1 MNRRLFLHQSALS
14 LSAIT
19 ISGNRLLAAAEN
31 ADKAPSRSRPNIVF
45 VLTDD
50 QGYGDLSSHG
60 NPILKTP
67 NMDKLRSQ
75 SVRFTDFSVSPCCA
89 PTRCALMTG
98 MHEFKSGVTHTLMP
112 WRNMNTKSHTIA
124 QALKS
129 AGYATGH
136 FGKWHLGHSGGHAA
150 HDRGFDISLTA
161 RGDTQGGHFNPTL
174 LRNGK
179 PEKHQGFRT
188 DILFDEAMKFI
199 TTKKEGP
206 FFCYL
211 PTYSPHAPLR
221 CPKKFSDPYQGKC
234 SKSEQFFF
242 GMIAN
247 IDYNLGRLMT
257 HLDTLGLT
265 DNTLVILMN
274 DNGATMGT
282 DVWNANM
289 RGTKGTTW
297 RGGVRA
303 LSFWRWG
310 GKFKPAD
317 VADMTAHLDVYPT
330 LVELAG
336 VTLSPEA
343 KAKLDGIS
351 LVPLLNGKPGGEV
364 YNDRYIMTHRAR
376 WSNSADAHKET
387 YAAVRWKKYQM
398 MTFNFQC
405 SLKEC
410 ADCARWRNQ
419 KRWAYSHNNMEYHF
433 KQTKGWELYDLSKD
447 PGQLKNIAADN
458 KELMAKMKAEFDTWW
473 DEVRPMMIHE
483 KRKSK

>member
-1 MNRRLFLHQSALS
+1 MKRRTFLQQSALS
-14 LSAIT
+14 LGAIT
-19 ISGNRLLAAAEN
+19 ISGNQLFAAAEN
-31 ADKAPSRSRPNIVF
+31 ANKAPSRSQPNIVF

-50 QGYGDLSSHG
+50 QGYGDLSAHG

-89 PTRCALMTG
+89 PTRCVLMTG

-112 WRNMNTKSHTIA
+112 WRNMNPKSYTIA

-129 AGYATGH
+129 AGYVTGI
-136 FGKWHLGHSGGHAA
+136 FGKWHLGLGKNLGPHA
-150 HDRGFDISLTA
+150 RGFDVSLTA
-161 RGDTQGGHFNPTL
+161 KGDSQNSHNNPAL

-179 PEKHQGFRT
+179 LEKHQGFRT

-199 TTKKEGP
+199 TDKKAGP
-206 FFCYL
+206 FFCYI

-221 CPKKFSDPYQGKC
+221 CPKKFSNPYQRKC
-234 SKSEQFFF
+234 TKSEQFFF

-247 IDYNLGRLMT
+247 VDHNLGRLLA
-257 HLDTLGLT
+257 HLDKLGLT

-282 DVWNANM
+282 DVWNAKM

-303 LSFWRWG
+303 LSFWRWPG
-310 GKFKPAD
+310 QFKPAD

-336 VTLSPEA
+336 ATLAPKA

-351 LVPLLNGKPGGEV
+351 LVPLLKGKPGGEV

-376 WSNSADAHKET
+376 WTNSADAHKYA

-398 MTFNFQC
+398 VTYNFQC
-405 SLKEC
+405 GLKKC
-410 ADCARWRNQ
+410 GDCAKRRTQ
-419 KRWAYSHNNMEYHF
+419 KRWVYSKNMEFHF
-433 KQTKGWELYDLSKD
+433 KLTKDWELYDLSTD
-447 PGQLKNIAADN
+447 PEQRKNIAADN
-458 KELMAKMKAEFDTWW
+458 KKIMARMKAEFDTWW
-473 DEVRPMMIHE
+473 DDIRPMMIHE
-483 KRKSK
+483 KKT